1 MTPRLFLAILVA
13 LTLVNLA
20 PRLYIAA
27 KLRNLRRAQAR
38 DDRRY
43 RRGRVVS
50 IREYQQTRG

>member
-1 MTPRLFLAILVA
+1 MTPRLFLAILVL

-27 KLRNLRRAQAR
+27 KLRDLRRAQRR

-43 RRGRVVS
+43 ARGRVVEM
-50 IREYQQTRG
+50 RRRAQTRG